1 VDAGE
6 LCEALL
12 AASEE
17 SLAAAAAAL
26 AALRESAAATISTSR
41 GDDPKNLLALS
52 VEAARARCT
61 LGEISDA
68 LRGVWGEYKPKV
80 SHGIAQ

>member
-1 VDAGE
+1 MRAALDA
-6 LCEALL
+6 LRAS

-17 SLAAAAAAL
+17 S
-26 AALRESAAATISTSR
+26 TSR
-41 GDDPKNLLALS
+41 GDHPQNLLALS

-68 LRGVWGEYKPKV
+68 LRSVWGEHKPKV
-80 SHGIAQ
+80 RRPRARAASTPRSL